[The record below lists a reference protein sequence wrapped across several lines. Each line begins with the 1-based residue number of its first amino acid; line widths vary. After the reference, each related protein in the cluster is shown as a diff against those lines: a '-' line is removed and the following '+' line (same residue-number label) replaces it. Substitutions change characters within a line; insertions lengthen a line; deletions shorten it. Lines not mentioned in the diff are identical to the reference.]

1 MLSLHARFEKT
12 VLGLLLTVWAGALL
26 AQSSRETPFPGITY
40 RHERRQ
46 DPPMRLFI
54 AEVNLT
60 NPRLNIRVV
69 PGGPDPDGPGEWET
83 TLMTPTRIAARE
95 GFDLAV
101 NGDFYR
107 TAPEGWANVIGPAV
121 SDRKRWSTSNKKR
134 PCLVVRG
141 RGQVSIEMIG
151 KPANDM
157 QQLIAGNVMLVENGK
172 SVLRQNQ
179 DRHPRTAVGLNSKR
193 TRLLILVVDG
203 RSPSHSVGMRY
214 DELADEMIRLGAKTA
229 INLDGGGSSV
239 MVLRDPGTQRLQ
251 VLNQP
256 SDGQER
262 AVANVLGI
270 TVGDG
275 KLPPHQPPDPVPASR
290 P

>member
-1 MLSLHARFEKT
+1 MASA
-12 VLGLLLTVWAGALL
+12 VLGLLLTVWAGSLP
-26 AQSSRETPFPGITY
+26 AQVSGETPFPGITY
-40 RHERRQ
+40 RQEIRQ
-46 DPPMRLFI
+46 DPPVRLFI
-54 AEVNLT
+54 AEVDLA
-60 NPRLNIRVV
+60 NPRLSIRVV

-121 SDRKRWSTSNKKR
+121 SDRKRWSSSNKKR
-134 PCLVVRG
+134 PSLVVRG

-151 KPANDM
+151 KPANDV

-172 SVLRQNQ
+172 RVPRRNQ
-179 DRHPRTAVGLNSKR
+179 DRHPRTAVGLNAKR
-193 TRLLILVVDG
+193 TRLLLLVVDG

-214 DELADEMIRLGAKTA
+214 DELADEMIRLGSKTA

-239 MVLRDPGTQRLQ
+239 MVLRDPSTRRLR

-270 TVGDG
+270 SVGQG
-275 KLPPHQPPDPVPASR
+275 KVSTRRPADPAPASR

>member
-1 MLSLHARFEKT
+1 MLKLAST
-12 VLGLLLTVWAGALL
+12 VLGLLLTVWAGSLP
-26 AQSSRETPFPGITY
+26 AQSSGETPFPGITY
-40 RHERRQ
+40 RQERREN
-46 DPPMRLFI
+46 PPMRLFI

-69 PGGPDPDGPGEWET
+69 PGGADPDGPGEWET

-121 SDRKRWSTSNKKR
+121 SDRKRWSSSNKQR

-151 KPANDM
+151 KPANDV
-157 QQLIAGNVMLVENGK
+157 QQLIAGNVMLVEHGK
-172 SVLRQNQ
+172 RVPRQNQ
-179 DRHPRTAVGLNSKR
+179 DRHPRTAVGLNAKR

-214 DELADEMIRLGAKTA
+214 DELANEMIRLGAKTA

-239 MVLRDPGTQRLQ
+239 MVLRDPGTRGLS
-251 VLNQP
+251 VLNHP

-270 TVGDG
+270 SVGHG
-275 KLPPHQPPDPVPASR
+275 NRPAHG